1 VRVLIAD
8 DDPVTVQML
17 SAVLRGAGME
27 VVTALDAMQAF
38 MAAIRTPPD
47 VMLLDIQMPGGTGV
61 GVLRRLRAS
70 AKTSGLPVIAITG
83 TASDEV
89 KAETKELGAVDCL
102 EKPLD
107 LRLLVEMVRGAG
119 GSKASG

>member
-8 DDPVTVQML
+8 DDPVTVKMIA
-17 SAVLRGAGME
+17 AVLRAAGIE
-27 VVTALDAMQAF
+27 VMTAVDAMQAF
-38 MAAIRTPPD
+38 MLAVRTPPD
-47 VMLLDIQMPGGTGV
+47 VMLLDIQMPGGTGL
-61 GVLRRLRAS
+61 GVLRRIRGS
-70 AKTSGLPVIAITG
+70 SRTSNLTVVAMTG

-107 LRLLVEMVRGAG
+107 LSTLVEQLRALVQ
-119 GSKASG
+119 KP